1 MNLFALMIVLFIVGY
16 LLIALEHPIK
26 INKTATALLLAC
38 VLWSILAIGGPEI
51 LAFTDSLRIF
61 QIEDPGSSY
70 LDWLVHGQLVHAL
83 GETAEIIFFLLGAMT
98 IVELIDTQGGFK
110 IITDKISTT
119 KKVKLLWVIC
129 ILAFFMS
136 AILDNMTTSIV
147 MIALLR
153 KLIGN
158 KKDRWFFAGMVIL
171 AANSGGAWSPMGD
184 VTTIM
189 LWVSGKVSALNI
201 IEMTFI
207 ASFVSLL
214 VPLLIMSLILKGE
227 VERPQDISSSE
238 IQLHTTKI
246 IPSWES
252 TLFLLLGVGL
262 LLCVP
267 LFKTLT
273 HLPPYLGML
282 GALGIL
288 WTTSEIIHRK
298 STPEIQHH
306 YSINNILTRID
317 VPSVLF
323 FLGILM
329 AVSALATAGHLTLLS
344 YTLDKIPMNEPGK
357 YYVINILIG
366 LFSSVIDNVPLVA
379 GSMGMYNFPMDH
391 YFWEMLAYCAG
402 TGGSILIIGSAAG
415 VAIMGIEKIDFIW
428 YLKHISWIA
437 LVGYMAGSGA
447 FIAEKYIR
455 NSSNNNPEK
464 TVNSSVNVQM
474 NERSI
479 RDYLLNNTFYIVEQ
493 RPNSNIQDSSIV
505 HFIAFDIDK
514 PISYYG
520 TKITTFTTKQ
530 QSLEIYDKNENITR
544 GSILMGNT
552 LGDTLAPV
560 QIGNKHLA
568 VTTTG
573 NVYFVT
579 EKGSFLL
586 KRFK

>member
-1 MNLFALMIVLFIVGY
+1 MNLFTLMIILFIIGY

-38 VLWSILAIGGPEI
+38 LLWTILAIGGPEI
-51 LAFTDSLRIF
+51 LAFTESLKAY
-61 QIEDPGSSY
+61 QIDQPGSSFI
-70 LDWLVHGQLVHAL
+70 DWLVHGQLVHAL

-110 IITDKISTT
+110 IITDKIATT
-119 KKVKLLWVIC
+119 KKVKLLWIIC

-189 LWVSGKVSALNI
+189 LWVSGKVSAWNI

-207 ASFVSLL
+207 ASFISLL
-214 VPLLIMSLILKGE
+214 VPLIVMSFILKGDI
-227 VERPQDISSSE
+227 ERPE
-238 IQLHTTKI
+238 TTLNDTPQFHVSKTVA
-246 IPSWES
+246 SWQS

-267 LFKTLT
+267 VFKTLT

-288 WTTSEIIHRK
+288 WMTTEIIHRND
-298 STPEIQHH
+298 SPEMQHH
-306 YSINNILTRID
+306 FSINNILTRID

-344 YTLDKIPMNEPGK
+344 YTLDKIPLDEPNK

-366 LFSSVIDNVPLVA
+366 LFSSIIDNVPLVA

-437 LVGYMAGSGA
+437 LIGYLAGSGA
-447 FIAEKYIR
+447 FIIEKNIR
-455 NSSNNNPEK
+455 SSIIQKSETAVEN
-464 TVNSSVNVQM
+464 SVNVQM

-479 RDYLLNNTFYIVEQ
+479 RDYLLNNTFYIVEH
-493 RPNSNIQDSSIV
+493 RPNSNIKDSSTI
-505 HFIAFDIDK
+505 HFIAFDTDK

-520 TKITTFTTKQ
+520 TKIKTYTTKQ
-530 QSLEIYDKNENITR
+530 QSIEIYDNDVNISR
-544 GSILMGNT
+544 GRIIVGNT

-568 VTTTG
+568 VTTSG

-586 KRFK
+586 NRYK

>member
-1 MNLFALMIVLFIVGY
+1 MSLFTFMIILFVLGY

-26 INKTATALLLAC
+26 ISKTATALLLAC
-38 VLWSILAIGGPEI
+38 VLWTLLAIGGSNL
-51 LAFTDSLRIF
+51 LAFPEGFNSF
-61 QIEDPGSSY
+61 QINNPGSNFM
-70 LDWLVHGQLVHAL
+70 DWLIHGQLVHAL

-110 IITDKISTT
+110 IITDKIATT

-147 MIALLR
+147 MVALLR
-153 KLIGN
+153 KLIGD

-214 VPLLIMSLILKGE
+214 VPLLIMSLILKGD

-252 TLFLLLGVGL
+252 TLFLLMGVGL

-298 STPEIQHH
+298 SAPEIQHQ

-344 YTLDKIPMNEPGK
+344 HTLDKIPLEEPSK

-366 LFSSVIDNVPLVA
+366 IFSSVIDNVPLVA
-379 GSMGMYNFPMDH
+379 GSMGMYNFPIDH

-437 LVGYMAGSGA
+437 LVGYLAGCGA
-447 FIAEKYIR
+447 FVLEKNIR
-455 NSSNNNPEK
+455 GTFKFEEK
-464 TVNSSVNVQM
+464 QATEAVEVQM
-474 NERSI
+474 NEISI
-479 RDYLLNNTFYIVEQ
+479 RNYLTGNTFYIVEE
-493 RPNSNIQDSSIV
+493 RPDKNIRDSSIV
-505 HFIAFDIDK
+505 HFISYDTDK
-514 PISYYG
+514 PIAYYG
-520 TKITTFTTKQ
+520 TKITTYTKKQ
-530 QSLEIYDKNENITR
+530 QLLEILNDDINMTR
-544 GSILMGNT
+544 GQILVGNT
-552 LGDTLAPV
+552 IGDTLAPV
-560 QIGNKHLA
+560 RFGNRQLA
-568 VTTTG
+568 VTASG
-573 NVYFVT
+573 QVYFIT
-579 EKGSFLL
+579 DNGSFLL
-586 KRFK
+586 QRQK